1 MDIEKLP
8 NDIEVLK
15 DIILDYEGQVAHLKN
30 KMALLQRALFG
41 SKSEKSKGPK
51 TREVQ
56 FPWPEL
62 IKGENKEPEP
72 TPEVKDDTITV
83 PEHKRK
89 KRGRKPIPADLPR
102 KEIIHD
108 LTEKEKICPCGT
120 VLSPIGDEVSEKID
134 YTPAQIVVE
143 RHVRR
148 KYACKCCEGVESDQ
162 GAVKI
167 APMPP
172 QFIPQG
178 IVTPGLVAH
187 VLTAKFVD
195 GIPLYRQEKQF
206 KRLGIDLSRSTM
218 VSWAK
223 LAAKKCKPLTNLFKQ
238 EVLLNNIINI
248 DETTVQVLKEP
259 GKSNTSTSYMWVF
272 LGNDP
277 NHKVVFYNY
286 QTSRSA
292 EALEF
297 LKDHKGYIQTDG
309 YAGYNELGNRPD
321 IIHVGCM
328 AHVRRKFIEVTRL
341 TKKDKK
347 KGGTAQKIVDL
358 IGKLYLL
365 EKHFIATKL
374 EPDRIKEERLQK
386 SVPILDQIK
395 SILDERKNT
404 SPPKSKLGSAINY
417 ALGQW
422 DRVTSYVLDGRLRPD
437 NNLVENSIRPFAVGR
452 KNWLFH
458 GSPNGAENGALFYS
472 IIETAKLNDLE
483 PYAYLRYLFEN
494 LPLVKT
500 EADLKKLLPQYID
513 KSFIQA
519 YEIPHR

>member
-8 NDIEVLK
+8 DDKEALK
-15 DIILDYEGQVAHLKN
+15 AIIVDYQGQLAHLKN

-41 SKSEKSKGPK
+41 SKSEKSKGPMS
-51 TREVQ
+51 REVQ
-56 FPWPEL
+56 LPWPEL

-72 TPEVKDDTITV
+72 TTEDDAITV

-89 KRGRKPIPADLPR
+89 KRGRKPIPANLPR

-108 LTEKEKICPCGT
+108 LTEKEKVCACGSA
-120 VLSPIGDEVSEKID
+120 LSPIGDEVCEKLD
-134 YTPAQIVVE
+134 YTPAKIIVE
-143 RHVRR
+143 RHIRR
-148 KYACKCCEGVESDQ
+148 KYACKCCEGVESNQ
-162 GAVKI
+162 GAVKV

-187 VLTAKFVD
+187 MLTAKFVD
-195 GIPLYRQEKQF
+195 GLPFYRQAKQF
-206 KRLGIDLSRSTM
+206 KRLGIELSRSTM
-218 VSWAK
+218 ASWAR
-223 LAAKKCKPLTNLFKQ
+223 LAAEKCKPIASLFTQ

-259 GKSNTSTSYMWVF
+259 GRSNTTKSYIWVF

-277 NHKVVFYNY
+277 NHKVVLFDY
-286 QTSRSA
+286 QTSRGA
-292 EALEF
+292 EVLKF

-309 YAGYNELGNRPD
+309 YAGYNELGSSID

-341 TKKDKK
+341 TKKDKN
-347 KGGTAQKIVDL
+347 KGGTAQTIVDL

-365 EKHFIATKL
+365 EKKFIAAKL
-374 EPDRIKEERLQK
+374 EPDRIKEERLQR
-386 SVPILDQIK
+386 SVPILNEIK
-395 SILDERKNT
+395 TLLDERKIT

-437 NNLVENSIRPFAVGR
+437 NNLVENAIRPFAVGR
-452 KNWLFH
+452 KNWLFK
-458 GSPNGAENGALFYS
+458 GSPRGAETGALFYS

-500 EADLKKLLPQYID
+500 EADLKKLLPQYVD
-513 KSFIQA
+513 KSLIPA